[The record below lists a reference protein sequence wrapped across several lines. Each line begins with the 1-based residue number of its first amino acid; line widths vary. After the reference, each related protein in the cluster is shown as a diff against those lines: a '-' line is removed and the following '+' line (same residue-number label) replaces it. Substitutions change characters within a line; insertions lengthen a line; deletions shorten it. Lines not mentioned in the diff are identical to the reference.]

1 MDRIT
6 DKHLAGSCETLNIV
20 LGLPTEYGEHG
31 HIWTQGTNGYVN
43 VMQQEGKGA
52 RTLSVG
58 NTKRQAWEWLCA
70 AIAGAQ
76 MMKESLKNQNEVEK

>member
-6 DKHLAGSCETLNIV
+6 KKHLDGSCETLNTV

-31 HIWTQGTNGYVN
+31 HIWTQATNGYVN
-43 VMQQEGKGA
+43 VMQQEGRGA
-52 RTLSVG
+52 RNLSVG
-58 NTKRQAWEWLCA
+58 NTKREAWEWLCA

-76 MMKESLKNQNEVEK
+76 MMQESLKK

>member
-6 DKHLAGSCETLNIV
+6 EKHLTGSCETLNIV

-43 VMQQEGKGA
+43 VMQQEGRGA

-58 NTKRQAWEWLCA
+58 NTKRQAWEWLGA

-76 MMKESLKNQNEVEK
+76 MMKESLNNKGEQK

>member
-1 MDRIT
+1 MQRIT
-6 DKHLAGSCETLNIV
+6 DKHLTGSCETLNAV
-20 LGLPTEYGEHG
+20 LRLPTEYGENG
-31 HIWTQGTNGYVN
+31 HIWTQRNYGYVN

-70 AIAGAQ
+70 AIQGAQ
-76 MMKESLKNQNEVEK
+76 MMKESLGK